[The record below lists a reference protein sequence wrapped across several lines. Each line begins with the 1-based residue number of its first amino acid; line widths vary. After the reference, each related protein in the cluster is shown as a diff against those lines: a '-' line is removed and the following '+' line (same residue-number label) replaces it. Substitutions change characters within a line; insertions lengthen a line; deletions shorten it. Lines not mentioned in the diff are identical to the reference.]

1 MNWNNLD
8 DIIVTSY
15 ENYFNESKNKNKSF
29 ISTNTRFFKFI
40 LLPILRF
47 AFIYGYMKCK
57 LEEKMM

>member
-15 ENYFNESKNKNKSF
+15 ENYFNENDK
-29 ISTNTRFFKFI
+29 IVSTKTGFFKFI
-40 LLPILRF
+40 LLPILRV

-57 LEEKMM
+57 LEEKMA

>member
-29 ISTNTRFFKFI
+29 ISTKTRLFKFI
-40 LLPILRF
+40 LLPILRVT
-47 AFIYGYMKCK
+47 FIYGYMKCK